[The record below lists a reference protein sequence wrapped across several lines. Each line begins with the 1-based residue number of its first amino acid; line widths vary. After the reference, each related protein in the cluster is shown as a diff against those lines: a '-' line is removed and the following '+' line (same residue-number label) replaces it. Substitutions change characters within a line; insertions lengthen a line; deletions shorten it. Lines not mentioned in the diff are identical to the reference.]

1 MATSVILY
9 EKIKTTE
16 AKAKLVKPI
25 VEKLITTSK
34 HTSKVIAL
42 RQLNSYI
49 LDSNASKKLTR
60 DLAERYKDRSSGYLR
75 IIRLGFRKGDAAPMV
90 QLELV

>member
-1 MATSVILY
+1 MRHRVKSKRINKDKAHFDSMLRNMATSVILY

-34 HTSKVIAL
+34 HSSKVTAL
-42 RQLNSYI
+42 RQLNSYV
-49 LDSNASKKLTR
+49 LDKHASKKLIR
-60 DLAERYKDRSSGYLR
+60 DLAVRYKDRSS
-75 IIRLGFRKGDAAPMV
+75 
-90 QLELV
+90 